1 MTAKVLDIRTRRV
14 LCDPQL
20 PSTYQ
25 PTRTVEQD
33 ERERVFGRDHA
44 AAYAKRR
51 QNGNDDGPV
60 AA

>member
-1 MTAKVLDIRTRRV
+1 MSEKVIELRTRRV
-14 LCDPQL
+14 LCDPAL

-44 AAYAKRR
+44 AAFAKRR
-51 QNGNDDGPV
+51 RQDNDDGPV